1 MIILCDT
8 RQQANK
14 HKAKEQWFAENGI
27 EVIRTKLL
35 CGDYTLPTDQTVS
48 IDTKKDCGELYNC
61 LIQDHARFTREL
73 KLAQECGIKLY
84 ILTENKDKVTSLDDF
99 IQWKNPRIFMWVK
112 KGRIGKP
119 PVDVHILQKTM
130 LTMES
135 KYGCKFLFCQP
146 NESAYIITKLL
157 KGEM

>member
-1 MIILCDT
+1 MIILSDT

-14 HKAKEQWFAENGI
+14 HKIKEQWFAEHGV

-35 CGDYTLPTDQTVS
+35 CGDYTLPTNQSVS

-61 LIQDHARFTREL
+61 LIQDHARFTNEL

-84 ILTENKDKVTSLDDF
+84 ILTENKDGITSLDDF

-112 KGRIGKP
+112 KGRKGKP

-130 LTMES
+130 FTMQE
-135 KYGCKFLFCQP
+135 KYNCEFLFCHP
-146 NESAYIITKLL
+146 NESAYTIIKLL
-157 KGEM
+157 KGE